1 MKNKLPPL
9 TFSCYMMSH
18 EDLTTQYSM
27 DVLIEKD
34 IKVASC
40 VFTITDP
47 YPEPTIT
54 YIQTFER
61 YQRQWCGHGHSPRAS
76 TKVWWYSVGL

>member
-40 VFTITDP
+40 VFTITEP

-54 YIQTFER
+54 EIQIFDEEER
-61 YQRQWCGHGHSPRAS
+61 FTVKIKLLEQ
-76 TKVWWYSVGL
+76 